1 MVRSKSQHQKTNHEI
16 DRRLLEMQSPSEIV
30 RNLRGATLS
39 NVHARARRMG
49 MALHRI
55 TPAER
60 DHLLVRRMGRTK

>member
-1 MVRSKSQHQKTNHEI
+1 MVRSKLQHNKTNSEI

-30 RNLRGATLS
+30 RVMRGATLS
-39 NVHARARRMG
+39 NVHARARRLG
-49 MALHRI
+49 LALQRI